1 MTSRR
6 APRLLAALLALMGAS
21 ALPGCGP
28 LRSTAF
34 ILDAEVQI
42 EAART
47 AGAEK
52 YAPYQFTL
60 SQLYLRKARE
70 VVGYSDYE
78 VGVGFAERASDQA
91 RKAKE
96 ASMEAAAKTDVAPTF
111 STTPSDSTPPGDRPQ

>member
-1 MTSRR
+1 MIPR
-6 APRLLAALLALMGAS
+6 APRLLLALLVSLVGAS
-21 ALPGCGP
+21 ALSGCGP
-28 LRSTAF
+28 LRSTAY

-47 AGAEK
+47 AQAER

-60 SQLYLRKARE
+60 AQLYLKKARE

-96 ASMEAAAKTDVAPTF
+96 ESMAAAAKTDVAPSF
-111 STTPSDSTPPGDRPQ
+111 STTPSDKQQ

>member
-1 MTSRR
+1 MTLRT
-6 APRLLAALLALMGAS
+6 PRFLAALLALCGAGTLS
-21 ALPGCGP
+21 GCGP

-60 SQLYLRKARE
+60 AQLYIRKARE
-70 VVGYSDYE
+70 VVGYSDCE

-96 ASMEAAAKTDVAPTF
+96 ESMAAAAKTDVAPSF
-111 STTPSDSTPPGDRPQ
+111 STTPSDKQQ